1 MIITCFIILSM
12 RKRGD
17 YVSNKIIKVQYGNNE
32 NEFMEFEI
40 KQSLMPSGGG
50 LGGVSEKI
58 QDVALNVYGGSIEKM
73 TSFLKDA
80 AKKVKDNLGD
90 LENKGIT
97 ISIGFSLGVNG
108 NFLVTP
114 GAEASF
120 IVEVNL

>member
-1 MIITCFIILSM
+1 
-12 RKRGD
+12 
-17 YVSNKIIKVQYGNNE
+17 VSNKIIKVQYGNNE